1 MSRDGPPLACMRL
14 SSPSLTPVLD
24 GEHAEE
30 GELMKVNVH
39 DPRGEEL
46 AQVLTR
52 ATAALAQVPS
62 PRVDAELLAAHLLH
76 GGSRAELQRALL
88 MGEQLTPAQVAEY
101 EVLVARRACREPL
114 QYITGRA
121 PFYRLEL
128 SVGPGVFVPR
138 PETEL
143 LVEEALKVLS
153 ARADTAPGW
162 SRVVDLCTGS
172 GAIAAAIKSELPAA
186 QVFAVE
192 LSEDAIPYARKN
204 LEPLGVHLVQGD
216 ALTALTE
223 LIGTFDVVL
232 SNPPY
237 IPPANVPVD
246 PEAALHDPDMAL
258 YGGGAD
264 GMQMP
269 AAIAARAYELLT
281 PGGFFMMEH
290 DDTQE
295 EAVAELLARVGFE
308 RCYPVR
314 DLNGRPRHSAGYKPA
329 AAGS

>member
-1 MSRDGPPLACMRL
+1 
-14 SSPSLTPVLD
+14 
-24 GEHAEE
+24 
-30 GELMKVNVH
+30 MKVNVH

-46 AQVLTR
+46 AQVLVR

-76 GGSRAELQRALL
+76 DGSRSRLQHAAL
-88 MGEQLTPAQVAEY
+88 MGERLTPAQVAEY
-101 EVLVARRACREPL
+101 EALVARRAAREPL
-114 QYITGRA
+114 QHITGRA
-121 PFYRLEL
+121 PFHHLEL

-143 LVEEALKVLS
+143 LVEEALGVL
-153 ARADTAPGW
+153 RLTEKTNAP
-162 SRVVDLCTGS
+162 RVVDLCTGS
-172 GAIAAAIKSELPAA
+172 GAIAAAVKSELPNA

-192 LSEDAIPYARKN
+192 LSEEAIPYARKN

-223 LIGTFDVVL
+223 QAGRFDAVL

-237 IPPANVPVD
+237 IPPANVPAD
-246 PEAALHDPDMAL
+246 PEAALHDPEMAL

-269 AAIAARAYELLT
+269 SAIAARAYELLA

-295 EAVAELLARVGFE
+295 GAVAELLARVGFE

-329 AAGS
+329 TAGS

>member
-1 MSRDGPPLACMRL
+1 
-14 SSPSLTPVLD
+14 
-24 GEHAEE
+24 
-30 GELMKVNVH
+30 MKVNVH

-62 PRVDAELLAAHLLH
+62 PRVDAELLAAHLLYD
-76 GGSRAELQRALL
+76 GSRSRLQHAAL
-88 MGEQLTPAQVAEY
+88 MGERLTPDQVAEY
-101 EVLVARRACREPL
+101 EALVARRARREPL
-114 QYITGRA
+114 QHITGSA

-128 SVGPGVFVPR
+128 AVGPGVFVPR

-143 LVEEALKVLS
+143 LVEEALKVLN
-153 ARADTAPGW
+153 ARAKSATGTASATGAL
-162 SRVVDLCTGS
+162 RIVDLCSGS
-172 GAIAAAIKSELPAA
+172 GAIAAAIKSELPNA

-192 LSEDAIPYARKN
+192 LSEEAIPYTRKN

-216 ALTALTE
+216 ALTALPE
-223 LIGTFDVVL
+223 LAGTFDAVL

-237 IPPANVPVD
+237 IPSANVPAD

-258 YGGGAD
+258 YGGGED

-269 AAIAARAYELLT
+269 SAIAARAFELLS
-281 PGGFFMMEH
+281 PGGLFIMEH

-295 EAVAELLARVGFE
+295 EAVAELLARIGFE
-308 RCYPVR
+308 SCYPVR
-314 DLNGRPRHSAGYKPA
+314 DLNNRPRHSVGYKPRPLEPLD
-329 AAGS
+329 

>member
-52 ATAALAQVPS
+52 ATAALVQVPS

-76 GGSRAELQRALL
+76 SGSRAELQRALL
-88 MGEQLTPAQVAEY
+88 MGEQLTPVQVAEY

-153 ARADTAPGW
+153 ARADTAPGG

-172 GAIAAAIKSELPAA
+172 GAIAAAVKSELPAA

-223 LIGTFDVVL
+223 LVGTFDAVL

-237 IPPANVPVD
+237 IPPANVPAD

-269 AAIAARAYELLT
+269 AAIAARAYELLA

>member
-1 MSRDGPPLACMRL
+1 
-14 SSPSLTPVLD
+14 
-24 GEHAEE
+24 
-30 GELMKVNVH
+30 MKVNVH

-46 AQVLTR
+46 AQVLVR

-88 MGEQLTPAQVAEY
+88 MGERLTPDQVAEY
-101 EVLVARRACREPL
+101 EALVARRASREPL
-114 QYITGRA
+114 QHITGSA

-153 ARADTAPGW
+153 ARAKSASGTASATGAP
-162 SRVVDLCTGS
+162 RVVDLCTGS
-172 GAIAAAIKSELPAA
+172 GAIAAAIKSELPNA

-192 LSEDAIPYARKN
+192 LSEEAIPYTRKN

-216 ALTALTE
+216 ALTALPE
-223 LIGTFDVVL
+223 LVGTFDAVL

-237 IPPANVPVD
+237 IPPANVPAD

-258 YGGGAD
+258 YGGGED

-269 AAIAARAYELLT
+269 SAIAARAYELLA

-295 EAVAELLARVGFE
+295 GAVAELLARVGFE

>member
-1 MSRDGPPLACMRL
+1 
-14 SSPSLTPVLD
+14 
-24 GEHAEE
+24 
-30 GELMKVNVH
+30 
-39 DPRGEEL
+39 
-46 AQVLTR
+46 
-52 ATAALAQVPS
+52 
-62 PRVDAELLAAHLLH
+62 
-76 GGSRAELQRALL
+76 
-88 MGEQLTPAQVAEY
+88 MGERLTPAQVAEY
-101 EVLVARRACREPL
+101 EALVARRAAREPL
-114 QYITGRA
+114 QHITGRA
-121 PFYRLEL
+121 PFHHLEL

-153 ARADTAPGW
+153 ARAESATGQL
-162 SRVVDLCTGS
+162 RIVDLCTGS
-172 GAIAAAIKSELPAA
+172 GAIAAAVKSELPNA

-192 LSEDAIPYARKN
+192 LSEEAIPYARKN
-204 LEPLGVHLVQGD
+204 LESLGVHLVQGD

-223 LIGTFDVVL
+223 LAGRFDAVL

-237 IPPANVPVD
+237 IPSANVPAD
-246 PEAALHDPDMAL
+246 PEAALHDPEMAL

-264 GMQMP
+264 GMKMP
-269 AAIAARAYELLT
+269 SAIAARAYELLA

>member
-1 MSRDGPPLACMRL
+1 
-14 SSPSLTPVLD
+14 
-24 GEHAEE
+24 
-30 GELMKVNVH
+30 MKVNVH

-46 AQVLTR
+46 SQVLTR

-62 PRVDAELLAAHLLH
+62 PRVDAELLAAHLLSD
-76 GGSRAELQRALL
+76 GSRSRLQHAAL
-88 MGEQLTPAQVAEY
+88 MGERLTPDQVAEY
-101 EVLVARRACREPL
+101 EALVARRASREPL
-114 QYITGRA
+114 QHITGTA

-143 LVEEALKVLS
+143 LVEEALRVLGTRTGKV
-153 ARADTAPGW
+153 AP
-162 SRVVDLCTGS
+162 RIVDLCTGS
-172 GAIAAAIKSELPAA
+172 GAIAAAIKSELPNA

-192 LSEDAIPYARKN
+192 LSEDAIPYTRKN

-216 ALTALTE
+216 ALTALPE
-223 LIGTFDVVL
+223 LAGTFDAVL

-237 IPPANVPVD
+237 IPPANVPSD
-246 PEAALHDPDMAL
+246 PEAAVHDPDMAL
-258 YGGGAD
+258 YGGGED

-269 AAIAARAYELLT
+269 SAIAARAFELLT
-281 PGGFFMMEH
+281 PGGLFIMEH

-308 RCYPVR
+308 GCYPVR
-314 DLNGRPRHSAGYKPA
+314 DLNNRPRHSVGYKPRPLEPLD
-329 AAGS
+329 

>member
-1 MSRDGPPLACMRL
+1 
-14 SSPSLTPVLD
+14 
-24 GEHAEE
+24 
-30 GELMKVNVH
+30 MKVNVN

-62 PRVDAELLAAHLLH
+62 PRVDAELLAAHLLYD
-76 GGSRAELQRALL
+76 GSRSRLQHAAL
-88 MGEQLTPAQVAEY
+88 MGERLTPDQVAEY
-101 EVLVARRACREPL
+101 EALVARRASREPL
-114 QYITGRA
+114 QHITGSA

-128 SVGPGVFVPR
+128 AVGPGVFVPR

-143 LVEEALKVLS
+143 LVEEALKVLN
-153 ARADTAPGW
+153 ARAKSASGTDSATGAL
-162 SRVVDLCTGS
+162 RIVDLCTGS
-172 GAIAAAIKSELPAA
+172 GAIAAAIKSELPNA

-192 LSEDAIPYARKN
+192 LSEDAIPYTRKN

-216 ALTALTE
+216 ALTALPE
-223 LIGTFDVVL
+223 LAGTFDAVL

-237 IPPANVPVD
+237 IPPANVPAD

-258 YGGGAD
+258 YGGGEG

-269 AAIAARAYELLT
+269 SAIAARAFELLA
-281 PGGFFMMEH
+281 PGGLFIMEH

-295 EAVAELLARVGFE
+295 EAVAELLSRIGFE
-308 RCYPVR
+308 GGYPVR
-314 DLNGRPRHSAGYKPA
+314 DLNNRPRHSVGYKPRPLEPLD
-329 AAGS
+329 

>member
-1 MSRDGPPLACMRL
+1 
-14 SSPSLTPVLD
+14 
-24 GEHAEE
+24 
-30 GELMKVNVH
+30 MKVNVH

-88 MGEQLTPAQVAEY
+88 MGERLTPAQVAEY

-114 QYITGRA
+114 QHITGRA

-153 ARADTAPGW
+153 ARADTAPGG

-223 LIGTFDVVL
+223 LVGTFDAVL

-237 IPPANVPVD
+237 IPPANVPAD

-329 AAGS
+329 VAGAPSIRADS

>member
-1 MSRDGPPLACMRL
+1 
-14 SSPSLTPVLD
+14 
-24 GEHAEE
+24 
-30 GELMKVNVH
+30 MKVNVH

-88 MGEQLTPAQVAEY
+88 MGDRLTPAQVAEY
-101 EVLVARRACREPL
+101 EALVARRASREPL
-114 QYITGRA
+114 QHITGSA

-143 LVEEALKVLS
+143 LVEEALGVLGL
-153 ARADTAPGW
+153 TEKTNAP
-162 SRVVDLCTGS
+162 RVVDLCTGS

-216 ALTALTE
+216 ALTALPE
-223 LIGTFDVVL
+223 LAGTFDAVL

-237 IPPANVPVD
+237 IPPANVPAD

-314 DLNGRPRHSAGYKPA
+314 DLNGRPRHIAGYKPA

>member
-1 MSRDGPPLACMRL
+1 
-14 SSPSLTPVLD
+14 
-24 GEHAEE
+24 
-30 GELMKVNVH
+30 MKVNVH

-46 AQVLTR
+46 AQVLVR
-52 ATAALAQVPS
+52 ATAALEQVPS
-62 PRVDAELLAAHLLH
+62 PRVDAELLAAHLLYD
-76 GGSRAELQRALL
+76 GSRSRLQHAAL
-88 MGEQLTPAQVAEY
+88 MGERLTPAQVAEY
-101 EVLVARRACREPL
+101 EALVARRASREPL
-114 QYITGRA
+114 QHITGCA

-143 LVEEALKVLS
+143 LVEESLKVLS
-153 ARADTAPGW
+153 ARAKSASGTASATGAL
-162 SRVVDLCTGS
+162 RIVDLCTGS
-172 GAIAAAIKSELPAA
+172 GAIAAAIKSELPNA

-192 LSEDAIPYARKN
+192 LSEEAIPYARKN

-223 LIGTFDVVL
+223 QAGRFDAVL

-237 IPPANVPVD
+237 IPSANVPAD

-258 YGGGAD
+258 YGGGED

-269 AAIAARAYELLT
+269 SAIAARAYELLA

-295 EAVAELLARVGFE
+295 GAVAELLARVGFE

-314 DLNGRPRHSAGYKPA
+314 DLNGRSRHSAGYKPA

>member
-1 MSRDGPPLACMRL
+1 
-14 SSPSLTPVLD
+14 
-24 GEHAEE
+24 
-30 GELMKVNVH
+30 MKVNVH

-46 AQVLTR
+46 AQVLVR

-62 PRVDAELLAAHLLH
+62 PRVDAELLAAHLLY
-76 GGSRAELQRALL
+76 GGSRSRLQHAAL
-88 MGEQLTPAQVAEY
+88 MGERLTPAQVAEY
-101 EVLVARRACREPL
+101 EALVARRAAREPL
-114 QYITGRA
+114 QHITGRA
-121 PFYRLEL
+121 PFHHLEL

-153 ARADTAPGW
+153 ARAESATGQL
-162 SRVVDLCTGS
+162 RIVDLCTGS
-172 GAIAAAIKSELPAA
+172 GAIAAAVKSELPNA

-192 LSEDAIPYARKN
+192 LSEEAIPYARKN
-204 LEPLGVHLVQGD
+204 LESLGVHLVQGD

-223 LIGTFDVVL
+223 LAGRFDAVL

-237 IPPANVPVD
+237 IPSANVPAA
-246 PEAALHDPDMAL
+246 PEAALHDPEMAL
-258 YGGGAD
+258 YGGGED

-269 AAIAARAYELLT
+269 SAIAARAFELLT
-281 PGGFFMMEH
+281 PGGLFIMEH

-295 EAVAELLARVGFE
+295 DAVAELLARIGFE
-308 RCYPVR
+308 GCYPVR

>member
-52 ATAALAQVPS
+52 ATAALVQVPS

-88 MGEQLTPAQVAEY
+88 MGEQLTPVQVAEY

-153 ARADTAPGW
+153 ARADTAPGG

-172 GAIAAAIKSELPAA
+172 GAIAAAVKSELPAA

-223 LIGTFDVVL
+223 LIGTFDAVL

-237 IPPANVPVD
+237 IPPANVPAD

-295 EAVAELLARVGFE
+295 EAVAELLVRVGFE

>member
-1 MSRDGPPLACMRL
+1 
-14 SSPSLTPVLD
+14 
-24 GEHAEE
+24 
-30 GELMKVNVH
+30 MKVNVH

-46 AQVLTR
+46 AQVLVR

-62 PRVDAELLAAHLLH
+62 PRVDAELLAAHLLY
-76 GGSRAELQRALL
+76 GGSRSRLQHAAL
-88 MGEQLTPAQVAEY
+88 MRERLTPAQVAEY
-101 EVLVARRACREPL
+101 EALVARRAAREPL
-114 QYITGRA
+114 QHITGRA
-121 PFYRLEL
+121 PFHHLEL

-153 ARADTAPGW
+153 ARAESATGQL
-162 SRVVDLCTGS
+162 RIVDLCTGS
-172 GAIAAAIKSELPAA
+172 GAIAAAVKSELQAA

-192 LSEDAIPYARKN
+192 LSEEAIPYARKN
-204 LEPLGVHLVQGD
+204 LESLGVHLVQGD

-223 LIGTFDVVL
+223 LAGRFDAVL

-237 IPPANVPVD
+237 IPSANVPAA

-269 AAIAARAYELLT
+269 SAIAARAFELLT
-281 PGGFFMMEH
+281 PGGLFIMEH

>member
-1 MSRDGPPLACMRL
+1 
-14 SSPSLTPVLD
+14 
-24 GEHAEE
+24 
-30 GELMKVNVH
+30 MKVNVH

-46 AQVLTR
+46 AQVLVR

-62 PRVDAELLAAHLLH
+62 PRVDAELLAAHLLY
-76 GGSRAELQRALL
+76 GGSRSRLQHAAL
-88 MGEQLTPAQVAEY
+88 MGERLTPAQVAEY
-101 EVLVARRACREPL
+101 EALVARRAAREPL
-114 QYITGRA
+114 QHITGRA
-121 PFYRLEL
+121 PFHHLEL

-153 ARADTAPGW
+153 ARAESATGQL
-162 SRVVDLCTGS
+162 RIVDLCTGS
-172 GAIAAAIKSELPAA
+172 GAIAAAVKSELPNA

-192 LSEDAIPYARKN
+192 LSEEAIPYARKN
-204 LEPLGVHLVQGD
+204 LESLGVHLVQGD

-223 LIGTFDVVL
+223 LAGRFDAVL

-237 IPPANVPVD
+237 IPSANVPAA
-246 PEAALHDPDMAL
+246 PEAALHDPEMAL

-269 AAIAARAYELLT
+269 SAIAARAFELLT
-281 PGGFFMMEH
+281 PGGLFIMEH

-295 EAVAELLARVGFE
+295 DAVAELLARIGFE
-308 RCYPVR
+308 GCYPVR

>member
-1 MSRDGPPLACMRL
+1 
-14 SSPSLTPVLD
+14 
-24 GEHAEE
+24 
-30 GELMKVNVH
+30 MKVNVH

-46 AQVLTR
+46 AQVLVR
-52 ATAALAQVPS
+52 ATVALAQVPS

-76 GGSRAELQRALL
+76 GGSRSRLQHAAL
-88 MGEQLTPAQVAEY
+88 MRERLTPAQVAEY
-101 EVLVARRACREPL
+101 EALVARRASREPL
-114 QYITGRA
+114 QHITGCA

-143 LVEEALKVLS
+143 LVEESLKVLS
-153 ARADTAPGW
+153 ARAESATGQL
-162 SRVVDLCTGS
+162 RIVDLCTGS
-172 GAIAAAIKSELPAA
+172 GAIAAAIKSELPNA

-192 LSEDAIPYARKN
+192 LSEEAIPYARKN

-223 LIGTFDVVL
+223 QAGHFDAVL

-237 IPPANVPVD
+237 IPSANVPAD
-246 PEAALHDPDMAL
+246 PEAALHDPEMAL
-258 YGGGAD
+258 YGGGED

-269 AAIAARAYELLT
+269 SAIAARAYELLA

>member
-1 MSRDGPPLACMRL
+1 
-14 SSPSLTPVLD
+14 
-24 GEHAEE
+24 
-30 GELMKVNVH
+30 MKVNVH

-46 AQVLTR
+46 AQVLVR

-62 PRVDAELLAAHLLH
+62 PRVDAELLAAHLLY
-76 GGSRAELQRALL
+76 GGSRSRLQHAAL
-88 MGEQLTPAQVAEY
+88 MGERLTPAQVAEY
-101 EVLVARRACREPL
+101 EALVARRAAREPL
-114 QYITGRA
+114 QHITGSA

-128 SVGPGVFVPR
+128 AVGSGVFVPR

-153 ARADTAPGW
+153 ARAESATGQL
-162 SRVVDLCTGS
+162 RIVDLCTGS
-172 GAIAAAIKSELPAA
+172 GAIAAAVKSELPNA

-192 LSEDAIPYARKN
+192 LSEEAIPYARKN
-204 LEPLGVHLVQGD
+204 LESLGVHLVQGD

-223 LIGTFDVVL
+223 LAGRFDAVL

-237 IPPANVPVD
+237 IPSANVPAA
-246 PEAALHDPDMAL
+246 PEAALHDPEMAL

-264 GMQMP
+264 GMKMP
-269 AAIAARAYELLT
+269 SAIAARAFELLA

-295 EAVAELLARVGFE
+295 EAVAELLARIGFE
-308 RCYPVR
+308 GCYPVR

>member
-1 MSRDGPPLACMRL
+1 
-14 SSPSLTPVLD
+14 
-24 GEHAEE
+24 
-30 GELMKVNVH
+30 MKVNVH

-46 AQVLTR
+46 AQVLAR

-62 PRVDAELLAAHLLH
+62 PRVDAELLAAHLLYD
-76 GGSRAELQRALL
+76 GSRSRLQHAAL
-88 MGEQLTPAQVAEY
+88 MGERLTPEQVAEY
-101 EVLVARRACREPL
+101 EALVARRACREPL
-114 QYITGRA
+114 QHITGSA

-143 LVEEALKVLS
+143 LVEEALKVLN
-153 ARADTAPGW
+153 ARAKSATGTASATGAL
-162 SRVVDLCTGS
+162 RIVDLCTGS
-172 GAIAAAIKSELPAA
+172 GAIAAAIKSELPNA

-192 LSEDAIPYARKN
+192 LSEEAIPYTRKN

-216 ALTALTE
+216 ALTALPE
-223 LIGTFDVVL
+223 LAGTFDAVL

-237 IPPANVPVD
+237 IPSANVPAD

-258 YGGGAD
+258 YGGGED

-269 AAIAARAYELLT
+269 SAIAARAFELLA
-281 PGGFFMMEH
+281 PGGLFIMEH

-295 EAVAELLARVGFE
+295 EAVAELLTRIGFE

-314 DLNGRPRHSAGYKPA
+314 DLNNRPRHSVGYKPRPLEPLD
-329 AAGS
+329 

>member
-1 MSRDGPPLACMRL
+1 
-14 SSPSLTPVLD
+14 
-24 GEHAEE
+24 
-30 GELMKVNVH
+30 MKVNVH

-46 AQVLTR
+46 AQVLAR

-76 GGSRAELQRALL
+76 GGSRSRLQHAAL
-88 MGEQLTPAQVAEY
+88 MGERLTPAQVAEY
-101 EVLVARRACREPL
+101 EALVARRASREPL
-114 QYITGRA
+114 QHITGCA

-153 ARADTAPGW
+153 ARAESATGQL
-162 SRVVDLCTGS
+162 RIVDLCTGS
-172 GAIAAAIKSELPAA
+172 GAIAAAVKSELPNA

-192 LSEDAIPYARKN
+192 LSEEAIPYARKN
-204 LEPLGVHLVQGD
+204 LELLGVHLVQGD

-223 LIGTFDVVL
+223 QAGRFDAVL

-237 IPPANVPVD
+237 IPSANVPAD
-246 PEAALHDPDMAL
+246 PEAALHDPEMAL
-258 YGGGAD
+258 YGGGED

-269 AAIAARAYELLT
+269 SAIAARAYELLA

-295 EAVAELLARVGFE
+295 GAVAELLARVGFE

-314 DLNGRPRHSAGYKPA
+314 DLNGRSRHSAGYKPA
-329 AAGS
+329 AAGF

>member
-1 MSRDGPPLACMRL
+1 
-14 SSPSLTPVLD
+14 
-24 GEHAEE
+24 
-30 GELMKVNVH
+30 MKVNVH

-46 AQVLTR
+46 AQVLVR

-76 GGSRAELQRALL
+76 GGSRSRLQHAAL
-88 MGEQLTPAQVAEY
+88 MGERLTPDQVAEY
-101 EVLVARRACREPL
+101 EALVARRASREPL
-114 QYITGRA
+114 QHITGSA

-153 ARADTAPGW
+153 ARAESATGAP
-162 SRVVDLCTGS
+162 RVVDLCTGS
-172 GAIAAAIKSELPAA
+172 GAIAAAVKSELPNA

-192 LSEDAIPYARKN
+192 LSEEAIPYTRKN

-223 LIGTFDVVL
+223 LVGRFDAVL

-237 IPPANVPVD
+237 IPPANVPAD

-258 YGGGAD
+258 YGGGED

-269 AAIAARAYELLT
+269 SAIAARAYELLA

-295 EAVAELLARVGFE
+295 GAVAELLARVGFE

-329 AAGS
+329 ASGS

>member
-1 MSRDGPPLACMRL
+1 
-14 SSPSLTPVLD
+14 
-24 GEHAEE
+24 
-30 GELMKVNVH
+30 MKVNVH

-46 AQVLTR
+46 AQVLVR
-52 ATAALAQVPS
+52 ATVALAQVPS

-76 GGSRAELQRALL
+76 GGSRSRLQHAAL
-88 MGEQLTPAQVAEY
+88 MGERLTPAQVAEY
-101 EVLVARRACREPL
+101 EALVARRASREPL
-114 QYITGRA
+114 QHITGRA
-121 PFYRLEL
+121 PFHHLEL

-153 ARADTAPGW
+153 ARAESATGQL
-162 SRVVDLCTGS
+162 RIVDLCTGS
-172 GAIAAAIKSELPAA
+172 GAIAAAIKSELPDA

-192 LSEDAIPYARKN
+192 LSEEAIPYARKN
-204 LEPLGVHLVQGD
+204 LEPLGVHLVQED

-223 LIGTFDVVL
+223 LAGRFDAVL

-237 IPPANVPVD
+237 IPSGNVPAD
-246 PEAALHDPDMAL
+246 PEAALHD
-258 YGGGAD
+258 GGAD
-264 GMQMP
+264 GMKMP
-269 AAIAARAYELLT
+269 SAIAARAYELLA

>member
-1 MSRDGPPLACMRL
+1 
-14 SSPSLTPVLD
+14 
-24 GEHAEE
+24 
-30 GELMKVNVH
+30 MKVNVH

-62 PRVDAELLAAHLLH
+62 PRVDAELLAAHLLYD
-76 GGSRAELQRALL
+76 GSRSRLQHAAL
-88 MGEQLTPAQVAEY
+88 MGERLTPDQVAEY
-101 EVLVARRACREPL
+101 EALVARRASREPL
-114 QYITGRA
+114 QHITGTA

-143 LVEEALKVLS
+143 LVEEALRVLGTRTGKV
-153 ARADTAPGW
+153 AP
-162 SRVVDLCTGS
+162 RIVDLCTGS
-172 GAIAAAIKSELPAA
+172 GAIAAAIKSEMPNA

-192 LSEDAIPYARKN
+192 LSEDAIPYTRKN

-216 ALTALTE
+216 ALTALPE
-223 LIGTFDVVL
+223 LAGTFDAVL

-237 IPPANVPVD
+237 IPPANVPAG

-258 YGGGAD
+258 YGGGED

-269 AAIAARAYELLT
+269 SAIAARAFELLT
-281 PGGFFMMEH
+281 PGGLFIMEH

-308 RCYPVR
+308 GCYPVR
-314 DLNGRPRHSAGYKPA
+314 DLNNRPRHSVGYKPRPLEPLD
-329 AAGS
+329 

>member
-1 MSRDGPPLACMRL
+1 
-14 SSPSLTPVLD
+14 
-24 GEHAEE
+24 
-30 GELMKVNVH
+30 MKVNVH

-46 AQVLTR
+46 AQVLVR

-62 PRVDAELLAAHLLH
+62 PRVDAELLAAHLLY
-76 GGSRAELQRALL
+76 GGSRSRLQHAAL
-88 MGEQLTPAQVAEY
+88 MGERLTPAQVAEY
-101 EVLVARRACREPL
+101 EALVARRAAREPL
-114 QYITGRA
+114 QHITGRA
-121 PFYRLEL
+121 PFHHLEL

-153 ARADTAPGW
+153 TRTNSATGQLRI
-162 SRVVDLCTGS
+162 VDLCTGS
-172 GAIAAAIKSELPAA
+172 GAIAAAVKSELPNA

-192 LSEDAIPYARKN
+192 LSEEAIPYARKN
-204 LEPLGVHLVQGD
+204 LESLGVHLVQGD

-223 LIGTFDVVL
+223 LAGRFDAVL

-237 IPPANVPVD
+237 IPSANVPAA
-246 PEAALHDPDMAL
+246 PEAALHDPEMAL

-269 AAIAARAYELLT
+269 SAIAARAYELLA

>member
-1 MSRDGPPLACMRL
+1 
-14 SSPSLTPVLD
+14 
-24 GEHAEE
+24 
-30 GELMKVNVH
+30 MKVNVH

-62 PRVDAELLAAHLLH
+62 PRVDAELLAAHLLYD
-76 GGSRAELQRALL
+76 GSRSRLQHAAL
-88 MGEQLTPAQVAEY
+88 MGERLTPDQVAEY
-101 EVLVARRACREPL
+101 EALVARRASREPL
-114 QYITGRA
+114 QHITGSA

-153 ARADTAPGW
+153 ARIKSASGTDSATGAL
-162 SRVVDLCTGS
+162 RIVDLCTGS
-172 GAIAAAIKSELPAA
+172 GAIAAAIKSELQNA

-192 LSEDAIPYARKN
+192 LSEDAIPYTRKN

-216 ALTALTE
+216 ALTALPE
-223 LIGTFDVVL
+223 LAGTFDAVL

-237 IPPANVPVD
+237 IPPVNVPAD

-258 YGGGAD
+258 YGGGED

-269 AAIAARAYELLT
+269 SAIAARAFELLS
-281 PGGFFMMEH
+281 PGGLFIMEH

-295 EAVAELLARVGFE
+295 EAVAELLSRIGFE

-314 DLNGRPRHSAGYKPA
+314 DLNNRPRHSVGYKPRPLEPLD
-329 AAGS
+329 

>member
-1 MSRDGPPLACMRL
+1 
-14 SSPSLTPVLD
+14 
-24 GEHAEE
+24 
-30 GELMKVNVH
+30 MKVNVH

-46 AQVLTR
+46 AQVLAH

-76 GGSRAELQRALL
+76 GGSRSRLQHAAL
-88 MGEQLTPAQVAEY
+88 MGERLTPAQVAEY
-101 EVLVARRACREPL
+101 EALVARRASREPL
-114 QYITGRA
+114 QHITGCA
-121 PFYRLEL
+121 PFHHLEL

-153 ARADTAPGW
+153 ARAESATGQL
-162 SRVVDLCTGS
+162 RIVDLCTGS
-172 GAIAAAIKSELPAA
+172 GAIAAAIKSELPNA

-192 LSEDAIPYARKN
+192 LSEEAIPYARKN

-223 LIGTFDVVL
+223 QTGRFDAVL

-237 IPPANVPVD
+237 IPPGNVPAD
-246 PEAALHDPDMAL
+246 PEAALHDPEMAL

-269 AAIAARAYELLT
+269 SAIAARAYELLA

-314 DLNGRPRHSAGYKPA
+314 DLNGRSRHSAGYKPA

>member
-1 MSRDGPPLACMRL
+1 
-14 SSPSLTPVLD
+14 
-24 GEHAEE
+24 
-30 GELMKVNVH
+30 MKVNVH

-62 PRVDAELLAAHLLH
+62 PRVDAELLAAHLLY

-88 MGEQLTPAQVAEY
+88 MGERLTPAQVAEY
-101 EVLVARRACREPL
+101 EALVARRARREPL
-114 QYITGRA
+114 QHITGTA

-128 SVGPGVFVPR
+128 AVGPGVFVPR

-143 LVEEALKVLS
+143 LVEEALGVL
-153 ARADTAPGW
+153 RLTEKTNAP
-162 SRVVDLCTGS
+162 RVVDLCAGS
-172 GAIAAAIKSELPAA
+172 GAIAAAIKSELPNA

-192 LSEDAIPYARKN
+192 LSEDAIPYTRKN

-216 ALTALTE
+216 ALTALSE
-223 LIGTFDVVL
+223 LVGTFDAVL

-237 IPPANVPVD
+237 IPPANVPAD

-258 YGGGAD
+258 YGEGED

-269 AAIAARAYELLT
+269 SAIAARAFELLT
-281 PGGFFMMEH
+281 PGGLFIMEH
-290 DDTQE
+290 DETQE
-295 EAVAELLARVGFE
+295 EAVAELLTRIGFE
-308 RCYPVR
+308 GCYPVR
-314 DLNGRPRHSAGYKPA
+314 DLNNRPRHSVGYKPRPLEPLD
-329 AAGS
+329 

>member
-1 MSRDGPPLACMRL
+1 
-14 SSPSLTPVLD
+14 
-24 GEHAEE
+24 
-30 GELMKVNVH
+30 MKVNVH

-62 PRVDAELLAAHLLH
+62 PRVDAELLAAHLLYD
-76 GGSRAELQRALL
+76 GSRSRLQHAAL
-88 MGEQLTPAQVAEY
+88 MGERLTPDQVAEY
-101 EVLVARRACREPL
+101 EALIARRALREPL
-114 QYITGRA
+114 QHITGSA

-128 SVGPGVFVPR
+128 AVGPGVFVPR

-143 LVEEALKVLS
+143 LVEEALKALNTRTDS
-153 ARADTAPGW
+153 ATGQLRI
-162 SRVVDLCTGS
+162 VDLCTGS
-172 GAIAAAIKSELPAA
+172 GAIAAAIKSELPNA

-192 LSEDAIPYARKN
+192 LSEDAIPYTRKN

-223 LIGTFDVVL
+223 LAGTFDAVL

-237 IPPANVPVD
+237 IPPANVPAD

-258 YGGGAD
+258 YGGGDD

-269 AAIAARAYELLT
+269 SAIAARAFELLA
-281 PGGFFMMEH
+281 PGGLFIMEH

-295 EAVAELLARVGFE
+295 EAVAELLARIGFE
-308 RCYPVR
+308 GCYPVR
-314 DLNGRPRHSAGYKPA
+314 DLNNRPRHSVGYKPRPLELLN
-329 AAGS
+329 

>member
-1 MSRDGPPLACMRL
+1 
-14 SSPSLTPVLD
+14 
-24 GEHAEE
+24 
-30 GELMKVNVH
+30 MKVNVH

-46 AQVLTR
+46 AQVLVR

-62 PRVDAELLAAHLLH
+62 PRVDAELLAAHLLYD
-76 GGSRAELQRALL
+76 GSRSRLQHAAL
-88 MGEQLTPAQVAEY
+88 MGERLTPNQVAEY
-101 EVLVARRACREPL
+101 EALVARRARREPL
-114 QYITGRA
+114 QHITGRA
-121 PFYRLEL
+121 PFHHLEL

-143 LVEEALKVLS
+143 LVEEALGVL
-153 ARADTAPGW
+153 RLTEKTNAP
-162 SRVVDLCTGS
+162 RVVDLCAGS
-172 GAIAAAIKSELPAA
+172 GAIAAAVKSELPNA

-192 LSEDAIPYARKN
+192 LSEEAIPYARKN

-216 ALTALTE
+216 ALTVLTE
-223 LIGTFDVVL
+223 LAGRFDAVL

-237 IPPANVPVD
+237 IPPANVPAD

-258 YGGGAD
+258 YGGGED

-269 AAIAARAYELLT
+269 TAIAARAYELLA

-314 DLNGRPRHSAGYKPA
+314 DLNGRPRHSAGYKPG

>member
-1 MSRDGPPLACMRL
+1 
-14 SSPSLTPVLD
+14 
-24 GEHAEE
+24 
-30 GELMKVNVH
+30 MKVNVH

-62 PRVDAELLAAHLLH
+62 PRVDAELLAAHLLYD
-76 GGSRAELQRALL
+76 GSRSRLQHAAL
-88 MGEQLTPAQVAEY
+88 MGERLTPAQVAEY
-101 EVLVARRACREPL
+101 ETLVARRAAREPL
-114 QYITGRA
+114 QHITGRA
-121 PFYRLEL
+121 PFHHLEL

-153 ARADTAPGW
+153 ARAESATGQL
-162 SRVVDLCTGS
+162 RIVDLCTGS
-172 GAIAAAIKSELPAA
+172 GAIAAAVKSELPNA

-192 LSEDAIPYARKN
+192 LSEEAIPYARKN
-204 LEPLGVHLVQGD
+204 LESLGVHLVQGD

-223 LIGTFDVVL
+223 LAGRFDAVL

-237 IPPANVPVD
+237 IPPANVPAD
-246 PEAALHDPDMAL
+246 PEAALHDPEMAL

-264 GMQMP
+264 GMKMP
-269 AAIAARAYELLT
+269 SAIAARAYELLA

-314 DLNGRPRHSAGYKPA
+314 DLNGRARHSAGYKPA

>member
-1 MSRDGPPLACMRL
+1 
-14 SSPSLTPVLD
+14 
-24 GEHAEE
+24 
-30 GELMKVNVH
+30 MKVNVH

-62 PRVDAELLAAHLLH
+62 PRVDAELLAAHLLYD
-76 GGSRAELQRALL
+76 GSRSRLQHAAL
-88 MGEQLTPAQVAEY
+88 MGERLTPDQVAEY
-101 EVLVARRACREPL
+101 EALVARRTSREPL
-114 QYITGRA
+114 QHITGSA

-143 LVEEALKVLS
+143 LVEEALKVLN
-153 ARADTAPGW
+153 ARAKSASGTDSATGAL
-162 SRVVDLCTGS
+162 RIVDLCTGS
-172 GAIAAAIKSELPAA
+172 GAIAAAIKSELPNA

-192 LSEDAIPYARKN
+192 LSEDAIPYTRKN

-216 ALTALTE
+216 ALTALPE
-223 LIGTFDVVL
+223 LAGTFDAVL

-237 IPPANVPVD
+237 IPSANVPAD
-246 PEAALHDPDMAL
+246 PEAALHDPNMAL
-258 YGGGAD
+258 YGGGED

-269 AAIAARAYELLT
+269 SAIAARAFELLA
-281 PGGFFMMEH
+281 PGGLFIMEH

-295 EAVAELLARVGFE
+295 EAVADLLARIGFE

-314 DLNGRPRHSAGYKPA
+314 DLNNRPRHSVGYKPRPLEPLD
-329 AAGS
+329 

>member
-1 MSRDGPPLACMRL
+1 
-14 SSPSLTPVLD
+14 
-24 GEHAEE
+24 
-30 GELMKVNVH
+30 MKVNVH

-46 AQVLTR
+46 AQVLVR

-76 GGSRAELQRALL
+76 GGSRSRLQHAAL
-88 MGEQLTPAQVAEY
+88 MGERLTPDQVAEY
-101 EVLVARRACREPL
+101 EALVARRASREPL
-114 QYITGRA
+114 QHITGSA

-153 ARADTAPGW
+153 ARAESATGQL
-162 SRVVDLCTGS
+162 RIVDLCTGS
-172 GAIAAAIKSELPAA
+172 GAIAAAVKSELPNA

-192 LSEDAIPYARKN
+192 LSEEAIPYARKN

-223 LIGTFDVVL
+223 QAGRFDAVL

-237 IPPANVPVD
+237 IPPGNVPAD
-246 PEAALHDPDMAL
+246 PEAALHDPEMAL

-269 AAIAARAYELLT
+269 TAIAARAYELLA

-314 DLNGRPRHSAGYKPA
+314 DLNGRSRHSAGYKPA

>member
-1 MSRDGPPLACMRL
+1 MCTTRAGKSSRRCSRAPPRPWRRYPAPAWTPS
-14 SSPSLTPVLD
+14 SSPRICSTAVLAPSCSGPCLW
-24 GEHAEE
+24 GE
-30 GELMKVNVH
+30 
-39 DPRGEEL
+39 R
-46 AQVLTR
+46 
-52 ATAALAQVPS
+52 
-62 PRVDAELLAAHLLH
+62 
-76 GGSRAELQRALL
+76 
-88 MGEQLTPAQVAEY
+88 LTPAQVAEY
-101 EVLVARRACREPL
+101 EALVARRAQREPL
-114 QYITGRA
+114 QHITGRA

-153 ARADTAPGW
+153 ARAESATGGL
-162 SRVVDLCTGS
+162 RIVDLCTGS
-172 GAIAAAIKSELPAA
+172 GAIAAAVKSELPNA

-192 LSEDAIPYARKN
+192 LSEEAIPYARKN

-223 LIGTFDVVL
+223 LAGRFDAVL

-237 IPPANVPVD
+237 IPPANVPAD

-269 AAIAARAYELLT
+269 TAIAARAYELLA

-295 EAVAELLARVGFE
+295 EAVAKLLERVGFE

>member
-1 MSRDGPPLACMRL
+1 
-14 SSPSLTPVLD
+14 
-24 GEHAEE
+24 
-30 GELMKVNVH
+30 MKVNVH

-46 AQVLTR
+46 AQVLVR

-62 PRVDAELLAAHLLH
+62 PRVDAELLAAHLLYD
-76 GGSRAELQRALL
+76 GSRSRLQHAAL
-88 MGEQLTPAQVAEY
+88 MGERLTPAQVAEY
-101 EVLVARRACREPL
+101 EALVARRAAREPL
-114 QYITGRA
+114 QHITGRA
-121 PFYRLEL
+121 PFHHLEL

-153 ARADTAPGW
+153 ARAESATGQL
-162 SRVVDLCTGS
+162 RIVDLCTGS
-172 GAIAAAIKSELPAA
+172 GAIAAAVKSELPNA

-192 LSEDAIPYARKN
+192 LSEEAIPYARKN
-204 LEPLGVHLVQGD
+204 LESLGVHLVQGD

-223 LIGTFDVVL
+223 LAGRFDAVL

-237 IPPANVPVD
+237 IPSANVPAD
-246 PEAALHDPDMAL
+246 PEAALHDPEMAL

-269 AAIAARAYELLT
+269 SAIAARAFELLT
-281 PGGFFMMEH
+281 PGGLFIMEH

>member
-1 MSRDGPPLACMRL
+1 
-14 SSPSLTPVLD
+14 
-24 GEHAEE
+24 
-30 GELMKVNVH
+30 MKVNVH

-46 AQVLTR
+46 AQVLVR

-76 GGSRAELQRALL
+76 GGSRSRLQHAAL
-88 MGEQLTPAQVAEY
+88 MGERLTPAQVAEY
-101 EVLVARRACREPL
+101 EALVARRASREPL
-114 QYITGRA
+114 QHITGCA

-153 ARADTAPGW
+153 ARAESATGQL
-162 SRVVDLCTGS
+162 RVVDLCAGS
-172 GAIAAAIKSELPAA
+172 GAIAAAVKSELPNA

-192 LSEDAIPYARKN
+192 LSEEAIPYARKN

-223 LIGTFDVVL
+223 QAGRFDAVL

-237 IPPANVPVD
+237 IPPANVPAD
-246 PEAALHDPDMAL
+246 PEAALHDPEMAL

-269 AAIAARAYELLT
+269 SAIAARAYELLA

-295 EAVAELLARVGFE
+295 GAVAELLARVGFE

-314 DLNGRPRHSAGYKPA
+314 DLNGRSRHSAGYKPA

>member
-1 MSRDGPPLACMRL
+1 
-14 SSPSLTPVLD
+14 
-24 GEHAEE
+24 
-30 GELMKVNVH
+30 MKVNVH

-46 AQVLTR
+46 AQVLVR

-62 PRVDAELLAAHLLH
+62 PRVDAELLAAHLLY
-76 GGSRAELQRALL
+76 GGSRSRLQHAAL
-88 MGEQLTPAQVAEY
+88 MGERLAPAQVAEY
-101 EVLVARRACREPL
+101 ETLVARRAAREPL
-114 QYITGRA
+114 QHITGCA

-153 ARADTAPGW
+153 ARAESATGQL
-162 SRVVDLCTGS
+162 RIVDLCTGS
-172 GAIAAAIKSELPAA
+172 GAIAAAIKSELPNA

-192 LSEDAIPYARKN
+192 LSDEAIPYARKN

-223 LIGTFDVVL
+223 QAGRFDAVL

-237 IPPANVPVD
+237 IPSANVPAD
-246 PEAALHDPDMAL
+246 PEAALHDPEMAL

-269 AAIAARAYELLT
+269 SAIAARAYELLA

-295 EAVAELLARVGFE
+295 GAVAELLARVGFE

-314 DLNGRPRHSAGYKPA
+314 DLNGRSRHSAGYKPA